1 MSLVAGM
8 LVVSLIGAIG
18 GLAFVLGTRMFF
30 FVVVLFSVWS
40 GEGRAA
46 VYQQCDGAIFE
57 FSSPAVCF
65 PPVPAHS
72 TGGRVQAW
80 SSTFLGVTAD
90 FRGILFTP
98 YDVLSSNFL
107 PNIYLSLYN
116 TENACVGYSDYSTCG
131 SSNAAALWLEGF
143 GLSMYGQPLNG
154 YPVTAFSSCSGSSCV
169 SLGYLFQVFSLIG
182 VFVSFGSSYTNTS
195 GSNTY
200 PTTATVLS
208 MPIFAQ
214 NGGLGYT
221 ADGCYPSYSSGY
233 CILENEK
240 FIMAISVALGRAI
253 VGAQNGSGSYTLAQI
268 VALLNGLCPAGTL
281 ATVCQALL
289 LNWYDFGYVVD
300 SRFNSLDVGSPSN
313 YNINFTGK

>member
-107 PNIYLSLYN
+107 PNI
-116 TENACVGYSDYSTCG
+116 
-131 SSNAAALWLEGF
+131 SSSAALAIKALASASILAW
-143 GLSMYGQPLNG
+143 
-154 YPVTAFSSCSGSSCV
+154 
-169 SLGYLFQVFSLIG
+169 VFS
-182 VFVSFGSSYTNTS
+182 
-195 GSNTY
+195 
-200 PTTATVLS
+200 A
-208 MPIFAQ
+208 
-214 NGGLGYT
+214 
-221 ADGCYPSYSSGY
+221 
-233 CILENEK
+233 
-240 FIMAISVALGRAI
+240 
-253 VGAQNGSGSYTLAQI
+253 
-268 VALLNGLCPAGTL
+268 
-281 ATVCQALL
+281 
-289 LNWYDFGYVVD
+289 
-300 SRFNSLDVGSPSN
+300 
-313 YNINFTGK
+313 